1 MFFLFTR
8 VLFVSCGPSS
18 RRGEKKEHI
27 KNGTMEMNT
36 MAERKGEK
44 SRFPGVSAR
53 QIPTFIPTQ
62 NGGKAGSFTIVPYE
76 NIYIYILKEAP
87 LAAPAASPSDLRWCF
102 WPLLSRLLALPPIDS
117 RPFDGRHRHICWSG
131 RPLAN
136 KKETSKS
143 VIFTFPPSSSSSSCH
158 CCSLAWERC
167 VPPPPVYFGKEA
179 PLSPRL
185 LPARPAEA

>member
-1 MFFLFTR
+1 MKNHDSLVSLPGKFQHLFPRKT
-8 VLFVSCGPSS
+8 VGKQAALLSS
-18 RRGEKKEHI
+18 LTK
-27 KNGTMEMNT
+27 T
-36 MAERKGEK
+36 
-44 SRFPGVSAR
+44 
-53 QIPTFIPTQ
+53 
-62 NGGKAGSFTIVPYE
+62 
-76 NIYIYILKEAP
+76 YIYILKEAP
-87 LAAPAASPSDLRWCF
+87 LEAPAASPSDLRWCF
-102 WPLLSRLLALPPIDS
+102 WPLLSRFLALPPIDS

-136 KKETSKS
+136 KKKTSKS
-143 VIFTFPPSSSSSSCH
+143 VIFTFPPSSSSSFCR